1 MYLKHIRARNYR
13 VFGDGTSAPAL
24 DWELN
29 PGLNILVGE
38 NDAGKTGIVDSL
50 RQVLLTTSY
59 ENIRLF
65 EQDFHINGT
74 ERAQT
79 LTIEA
84 TLCGLSPDQ
93 EASVLEWLTLEKDG
107 TCSLI
112 LQLEARY
119 HSPQAT
125 KRARVDT
132 VVRTGTNGTGP
143 EVGYAVRELVRATY
157 LRPLRDA
164 EAELRPGRQSRL
176 SQILGVHNDIAGQE
190 VNDFDKASPKAIP
203 ERLVGLMAFAQ
214 HHLGEHEVVKGVEK
228 DINDNYLSQFAFSG
242 DKLQSRIR
250 IASDLA
256 LTPILEKFELSLLP
270 GTHIHPDARC
280 ARGLGYNNALF
291 MATELVLLRDGEE
304 LALLIVEE
312 PEAHLHPQLQERVMD
327 LLKEHSNADQAGK
340 RVQVVMTTHSPS
352 LVSTARIED
361 MTLVHKGQTFPLAAG
376 KTKLKRTDYSFLRRF
391 IDATK
396 ANLFFARGVMMV
408 EGPAEAILLPAIAE
422 MCGRSFSKHGV
433 SIVNVGH
440 TGLYHYAR
448 ILQREGGGPDIPI
461 PVVCLTDRDIVPDV
475 AKSYVTAPAKGQRF
489 DSDYSA
495 SEMATLMRN
504 KKDRAEGGRT
514 IVCVS
519 DRWTFE
525 YDLALYGCAELMH
538 SAITLAVKANSR
550 EERLDEQDEVDT
562 LAAAKVSWATLMK
575 AGHAAEELASIIY
588 RPLKVKDASKAIAA
602 QYAAYLVCTG
612 AYGEGDDLLTKLPP
626 YLQTALAHLTSV
638 PATKSASA
646 PIVAGGVAAPV
657 AVTTPSAPEPEGGS
671 ASLVPVGAGAVASIP
686 SLPLSS
692 SPPIVAAVPSEI
704 PSVLRVPR
712 VSTPAVAAPAQLVA
726 IQPTNSTSPC
736 IEAAEKSEGA
746 GE

>member
-1 MYLKHIRARNYR
+1 MYLKHIRAKNYR
-13 VFGDGTSAPAL
+13 AFGDGTTAPAL

-38 NDAGKTGIVDSL
+38 NDAGKTGIVDSI

-59 ENIRLF
+59 EPVRLF
-65 EQDFHINGT
+65 EQDFHINGAD
-74 ERAQT
+74 RAHT

-93 EASVLEWLTLEKDG
+93 EASILEWLTLEKDG

-112 LQLEARY
+112 LHLEARY
-119 HSPQAT
+119 HPPQAT

-132 VVRTGTNGTGP
+132 IVRTGTNGTGP

-176 SQILGVHNDIAGQE
+176 SQILGAHNDIAGQE
-190 VNDFDKASPKAIP
+190 LNDFDKASPKDIP

-214 HHLGEHEVVKGVEK
+214 HHLGEHEVVKGVER
-228 DINDNYLSQFAFSG
+228 DINDNYLGPFAFAG
-242 DKLQSRIR
+242 DALQSRIR
-250 IASDLA
+250 IAPDLA
-256 LTPILEKFELSLLP
+256 LTAILEKFELSLLP
-270 GTHIHPDARC
+270 GAHIHPDARC

-304 LALLIVEE
+304 LALLLVEE

-327 LLKEHSNADQAGK
+327 LLKDHSDPSQADK
-340 RVQVVMTTHSPS
+340 RVQVILTTHSPS

-361 MTLVHKGQTFPLAAG
+361 MTLVHKAQVSPLAVG

-433 SIVNVGH
+433 SMVNVGH

-448 ILQREGGGPDIPI
+448 ILQREGSGADIPI

-475 AKSYVTAPAKGQRF
+475 AKSYVPKPAKGKRF
-489 DSDYSA
+489 DSDYSPA
-495 SEMATLMRN
+495 EVVTLVQN
-504 KKDRAEGGRT
+504 KKDRAEGGKT

-519 DRWTFE
+519 DRWTLE
-525 YDLALYGCAELMH
+525 YDMARHGCAELMYL
-538 SAITLAVKANSR
+538 AITLAVKANSR
-550 EERLDEQDEVDT
+550 DERLDEQDEVDT
-562 LAAAKVSWATLMK
+562 LAAAKVSWAALK
-575 AGHAAEELASIIY
+575 AAGHIPDELASIIY
-588 RPLKVKDASKAIAA
+588 RPLKVKEASKAIAA
-602 QYAAYLVCTG
+602 QYAAHLVCTG
-612 AYGEGDDLLTKLPP
+612 AYGEGDALFTKLPL
-626 YLQTALAHLTSV
+626 YLQTALAHLTIA
-638 PATKSASA
+638 PATKSATA
-646 PIVAGGVAAPV
+646 PAAVGGVAVPV
-657 AVTTPSAPEPEGGS
+657 PVLAVPGAAAIVLPP
-671 ASLVPVGAGAVASIP
+671 APVGAGSVALI
-686 SLPLSS
+686 LAQPL
-692 SPPIVAAVPSEI
+692 PPIPPAIPAVPSII
-704 PSVLRVPR
+704 PSTPK
-712 VSTPAVAAPAQLVA
+712 VSGAAALAHVVAAHSAIATPPGTVA
-726 IQPTNSTSPC
+726 ATKP
-736 IEAAEKSEGA
+736 EGA
-746 GE
+746 SE

>member
-1 MYLKHIRARNYR
+1 MYLKHICARNYR
-13 VFGDGTSAPAL
+13 AFGDGTSTPAPAL

-38 NDAGKTGIVDSL
+38 NDAGKTCIVDSI
-50 RQVLLTTSY
+50 RQILLTTSY
-59 ENIRLF
+59 EPVRLF
-65 EQDFHINGT
+65 EQDFHINGAD
-74 ERAQT
+74 RAHT

-112 LQLEARY
+112 LHLEARY
-119 HSPQAT
+119 HPPQAT

-132 VVRTGTNGTGP
+132 IVRTGTNGTGP

-176 SQILGVHNDIAGQE
+176 SQILGAHNDIAGQE
-190 VNDFDKASPKAIP
+190 VNDFDKASPKEIP

-242 DKLQSRIR
+242 DDLQSRIR
-250 IASDLA
+250 IVPDLA

-270 GTHIHPDARC
+270 GSHIHPDARC

-304 LALLIVEE
+304 LALLLVEE

-327 LLKEHSNADQAGK
+327 LLKEHSNAEQADK
-340 RVQVVMTTHSPS
+340 RVQVILTTHSPS
-352 LVSTARIED
+352 LVSTTRIED
-361 MTLVHKGQTFPLAAG
+361 MTLVHKAQTFPLEAG

-422 MCGRSFSKHGV
+422 MCGRSFSRHGV
-433 SIVNVGH
+433 SMVNVGH

-448 ILQREGGGPDIPI
+448 VLQREGVGPEIPI

-475 AKSYVTAPAKGQRF
+475 AKSYVPKPATGNRF

-495 SEMATLMRN
+495 PEIAARVKS
-504 KKDRAEGGRT
+504 KKDRAEGGKT

-519 DRWTFE
+519 DRWTLE
-525 YDLALYGCAELMH
+525 YDLALYGCAELMYL
-538 SAITLAVKANSR
+538 AIQLAVKAKSR
-550 EERLDEQDEVDT
+550 DERLDEQDEDNT
-562 LAAAKVSWATLMK
+562 LAAAKRNWTTLK
-575 AGHAAEELASIIY
+575 AAGYVPDELASIIY
-588 RPLKVKDASKAIAA
+588 RPLQKKEASKAIAA

-612 AYGEGDDLLTKLPP
+612 AYGEGDVLFTKLPP
-626 YLQTALAHLTSV
+626 YLQTALAHLTSA
-638 PATKSASA
+638 PATKSAVA
-646 PIVAGGVAAPV
+646 PDAAAGV
-657 AVTTPSAPEPEGGS
+657 
-671 ASLVPVGAGAVASIP
+671 VASVVVATPLDLGAAAVSP
-686 SLPLSS
+686 SPSTLPAVS
-692 SPPIVAAVPSEI
+692 AVPSAI
-704 PSVLRVPR
+704 PSVPRVPP
-712 VSTPAVAAPAQLVA
+712 PASAAAPAQVEASQSANPMPLG
-726 IQPTNSTSPC
+726 T
-736 IEAAEKSEGA
+736 EAAKGTEGA
-746 GE
+746 GK

>member
-13 VFGDGTSAPAL
+13 VFGDCTSAPAL

-38 NDAGKTGIVDSL
+38 NDAGKTGIVDAI

-119 HSPQAT
+119 HPPQAT

-157 LRPLRDA
+157 LKPLRDA

-190 VNDFDKASPKAIP
+190 VNDFDKASPKVIP

-214 HHLGEHEVVKGVEK
+214 HHLGEHDVVKGVEK

-250 IASDLA
+250 IAPDLA

-270 GTHIHPDARC
+270 GSHIHPDARC

-304 LALLIVEE
+304 LALLLVEE

-361 MTLVHKGQTFPLAAG
+361 MTLVHKGQTFPLTAG
-376 KTKLKRTDYSFLRRF
+376 TTKLKRTDYSFLRRF

-475 AKSYVTAPAKGQRF
+475 AKSYVPAPAKGPRF

-495 SEMATLMRN
+495 SEMATLVKN
-504 KKDRAEGGRT
+504 KKDRAEGGMT

-525 YDLALYGCAELMH
+525 YDLALHGCAELMH
-538 SAITLAVKANSR
+538 SAITLAVKASSR
-550 EERLDEQDEVDT
+550 EERLDEQDEIDT
-562 LAAAKVSWATLMK
+562 LAAAKVSWATLKK
-575 AGHAAEELASIIY
+575 AGHSPEELASIIY

-612 AYGEGDDLLTKLPP
+612 AYGKGEGLFTKLPP
-626 YLQTALAHLTSV
+626 YLQTALAHLTSD
-638 PATKSASA
+638 PATKSAAA
-646 PIVAGGVAAPV
+646 PIVAAGVAAPV
-657 AVTTPSAPEPEGGS
+657 AATTASAPAPEGGS
-671 ASLVPVGAGAVASIP
+671 ASLVPKDAGAVASIP
-686 SLPLSS
+686 NLPLSS
-692 SPPIVAAVPSEI
+692 SPPIVAAVPSA
-704 PSVLRVPR
+704 VLEAPK
-712 VSTPAVAAPAQLVA
+712 VSTPAVAAPSQLVA
-726 IQPTNSTSPC
+726 IQSTSPTSPG
-736 IEAAEKSEGA
+736 IKAVERTEGG

>member
-1 MYLKHIRARNYR
+1 MYLKHIHARNYR
-13 VFGDGTSAPAL
+13 AFGDGTGTPAPAL

-38 NDAGKTGIVDSL
+38 NDAGKTCIVDSI

-59 ENIRLF
+59 EPVRLF

-74 ERAQT
+74 DRAHT

-112 LQLEARY
+112 LHLEARY
-119 HSPQAT
+119 HPPQAT

-132 VVRTGTNGTGP
+132 IVRTGTNGTGP

-176 SQILGVHNDIAGQE
+176 SQILGAHNDIAGQE
-190 VNDFDKASPKAIP
+190 VNDFDKASPKEIP

-228 DINDNYLSQFAFSG
+228 DINDNYLSQFAFSE
-242 DKLQSRIR
+242 DDLQSRIR
-250 IASDLA
+250 IVPDLA

-270 GTHIHPDARC
+270 GSHIHPDARC

-304 LALLIVEE
+304 LGLLLVEE

-327 LLKEHSNADQAGK
+327 LLKEHSNAEQADK
-340 RVQVVMTTHSPS
+340 RVQVILTTHSPS

-361 MTLVHKGQTFPLAAG
+361 MTLVHKAQTFPLEAG

-433 SIVNVGH
+433 SMVNVGH

-448 ILQREGGGPDIPI
+448 VLQREGVGPEIPI

-475 AKSYVTAPAKGQRF
+475 AKSYVPKPATGNRF

-495 SEMATLMRN
+495 SEITAHVKS
-504 KKDRAEGGRT
+504 KKDRAEGGKT

-519 DRWTFE
+519 DRWTLE
-525 YDLALYGCAELMH
+525 YDLALYGCAELMYF
-538 SAITLAVKANSR
+538 AIQLAVKAKSR
-550 EERLDEQDEVDT
+550 DERLDEQDEANT
-562 LAAAKVSWATLMK
+562 LAAAKRNWTTLK
-575 AGHAAEELASIIY
+575 AAGHVPDELASIIY
-588 RPLKVKDASKAIAA
+588 RPLQKKEASKAIAA
-602 QYAAYLVCTG
+602 QYAAYLVYTG
-612 AYGEGDDLLTKLPP
+612 AYGEGDVLFTKLPP
-626 YLQTALAHLTSV
+626 YLQTALAHLTRA
-638 PATKSASA
+638 PATKSAVA
-646 PIVAGGVAAPV
+646 PDAAAGVVASV
-657 AVTTPSAPEPEGGS
+657 AVATP
-671 ASLVPVGAGAVASIP
+671 LDLGAAVASP
-686 SLPLSS
+686 SPSTLRAVP
-692 SPPIVAAVPSEI
+692 AVPSAIPAVPSAI
-704 PSVLRVPR
+704 PSVPKVPP
-712 VSTPAVAAPAQLVA
+712 PAAASAAAPAQVVA
-726 IQPTNSTSPC
+726 SQSANPMPLGT
-736 IEAAEKSEGA
+736 EAAKGTEGA
-746 GE
+746 GK

>member
-1 MYLKHIRARNYR
+1 MYLKYIRAKNYR
-13 VFGDGTSAPAL
+13 AFGDGTSAPTL

-38 NDAGKTGIVDSL
+38 NDAGKTGIVDSI
-50 RQVLLTTSY
+50 RQILLTTSY
-59 ENIRLF
+59 EPMRLF
-65 EQDFHINGT
+65 EQDFHINGAD
-74 ERAQT
+74 RAHT

-84 TLCGLSPDQ
+84 TLCRLSPDQ

-112 LQLEARY
+112 LHLEARY
-119 HSPQAT
+119 HAPQAT

-132 VVRTGTNGTGP
+132 IIRTGANGTGP

-157 LRPLRDA
+157 LKPLRDA

-176 SQILGVHNDIAGQE
+176 SQILGAHNDIAGQE
-190 VNDFDKASPKAIP
+190 VNDFDKVSPNNIP

-228 DINDNYLSQFAFSG
+228 DINDNFLSQFAFAG
-242 DKLQSRIR
+242 DALQSRIR
-250 IASDLA
+250 IAPDLA

-270 GTHIHPDARC
+270 GTHIHSDARC

-304 LALLIVEE
+304 LALLLVEE
-312 PEAHLHPQLQERVMD
+312 PEAHLHPQLQERVME
-327 LLKEHSNADQAGK
+327 LLKDHSDESQADK
-340 RVQVVMTTHSPS
+340 RVQVILTTHSPS

-361 MTLVHKGQTFPLAAG
+361 LTLVHKAQAFPLAVG

-433 SIVNVGH
+433 SMVNVGH

-448 ILQREGGGPDIPI
+448 ILQREGSGSDIPV

-475 AKSYVTAPAKGQRF
+475 AKSYVPKPAKGKRF
-489 DSDYSA
+489 ESDYSA
-495 SEMATLMRN
+495 TEIITLVQN
-504 KKDRAEGGRT
+504 KKDRAEGGKT

-519 DRWTFE
+519 DRWTLE
-525 YDLALYGCAELMH
+525 YDLALGGCAELMYL
-538 SAITLAVKANSR
+538 AITLAVKANSR
-550 EERLDEQDEVDT
+550 DERLDEQDEVDT
-562 LAAAKVSWATLMK
+562 LAAAKVSWATLK
-575 AGHAAEELASIIY
+575 AAGHSTDELASIIY
-588 RPLKVKDASKAIAA
+588 RPLKVKEASKAIAA
-602 QYAAYLVCTG
+602 QYAAHLVCTG
-612 AYGEGDDLLTKLPP
+612 AYGEGDVLFKSLPS
-626 YLQTALAHLTSV
+626 YLQTALAHLTIA
-638 PATKSASA
+638 PTTKSATA
-646 PIVAGGVAAPV
+646 PAA
-657 AVTTPSAPEPEGGS
+657 
-671 ASLVPVGAGAVASIP
+671 AS
-686 SLPLSS
+686 
-692 SPPIVAAVPSEI
+692 
-704 PSVLRVPR
+704 
-712 VSTPAVAAPAQLVA
+712 AVAAPAVMPNHAVPGAAAVA
-726 IQPTNSTSPC
+726 VSPAPGYMGAAAAVPVQPLTSTLPAIPALPSTVPSTSKVS
-736 IEAAEKSEGA
+736 AAAPAQIGGAQSTTAMPSSTVTVAGVEGA
-746 GE
+746 SL

>member
-13 VFGDGTSAPAL
+13 AFGDGTTAPEL

-38 NDAGKTGIVDSL
+38 NDAGKTGIVDAI

-59 ENIRLF
+59 EPIRLF
-65 EQDFHINGT
+65 EQDFHIEGKS
-74 ERAQT
+74 RAQT
-79 LTIEA
+79 LSIEA

-93 EASVLEWLTLEKDG
+93 EASVLEWLTLCADG

-112 LQLEARY
+112 LHLEARY
-119 HSPQAT
+119 HPPQAK

-132 VVRTGTNGTGP
+132 VIRTGTAGTGP

-176 SQILGVHNDIAGQE
+176 SQILGAHNDISGQE
-190 VNDFDKASPKAIP
+190 INDFDKASPKDIP

-228 DINDNYLSQFAFSG
+228 DINDNYLGQFAFSG
-242 DKLQSRIR
+242 EMLQSRIR
-250 IASDLA
+250 IAPDLS
-256 LTPILEKFELSLLP
+256 LTPILERFELSLLP
-270 GTHIHPDARC
+270 GAHIHPDERC

-291 MATELVLLRDGEE
+291 MATELVLLRGGDE
-304 LALLIVEE
+304 LALLLVEE

-327 LLKEHSNADQAGK
+327 LLKEHSSEEQAEK
-340 RVQVVMTTHSPS
+340 RVQVIMTTHSPS

-361 MTLVHKGQTFPLAAG
+361 MTLVHKAQTFPLAAG
-376 KTKLKRTDYSFLRRF
+376 KTKLNRTDYSFLRRF

-408 EGPAEAILLPAIAE
+408 EGPAEAILVPAIAE

-448 ILQREGGGPDIPI
+448 ILQREGDGPEIPI
-461 PVVCLTDRDIVPDV
+461 PVVCLTDRDIVPDIAKTYV
-475 AKSYVTAPAKGQRF
+475 AKPAKGKRF

-495 SEMATLMRN
+495 PEMAAAVQR
-504 KKDRAEGGRT
+504 KKERAEGGKT

-519 DRWTFE
+519 DRWTLEF
-525 YDLALYGCAELMH
+525 DLALHGCAKLMH
-538 SAITLAVKANSR
+538 MAISLAVKAKSR
-550 EERLDEQDEVDT
+550 DERLAETDETAT
-562 LAAAKVSWATLMK
+562 LAEAELSWTSLEGS
-575 AGHAAEELASIIY
+575 GHTEEELAAIIY
-588 RPLKVKDASKAIAA
+588 KPLQEKDASKAIAA
-602 QYAAYLVCTG
+602 QYAAQLVCTG
-612 AYGEGDDLLTKLPP
+612 KYGTGEDLFKALPP
-626 YLQTALAHLTSV
+626 YLQAALSHLTIA
-638 PATKSASA
+638 PAAKPAATTG
-646 PIVAGGVAAPV
+646 PGG
-657 AVTTPSAPEPEGGS
+657 
-671 ASLVPVGAGAVASIP
+671 
-686 SLPLSS
+686 
-692 SPPIVAAVPSEI
+692 AVPSSTGPLVPAAF
-704 PSVLRVPR
+704 PSVPSAIPIV
-712 VSTPAVAAPAQLVA
+712 VSPVDPPSA
-726 IQPTNSTSPC
+726 SPGGTQGN
-736 IEAAEKSEGA
+736 GA
-746 GE
+746 

>member
-1 MYLKHIRARNYR
+1 MYLKHIRAKNYR
-13 VFGDGTSAPAL
+13 AFGDGTSTPLL

-38 NDAGKTGIVDSL
+38 NDAGKSCIVDSI

-59 ENIRLF
+59 EPVRLF
-65 EQDFHINGT
+65 EQDFHISGAD
-74 ERAQT
+74 RAHT
-79 LTIEA
+79 LSIEA
-84 TLCGLSPDQ
+84 TLCDLSPDQ

-112 LQLEARY
+112 LHLEARY
-119 HSPQAT
+119 YPPKAT
-125 KRARVDT
+125 KRARVET

-176 SQILGVHNDIAGQE
+176 SQILGAHNDIAGQE
-190 VNDFDKASPKAIP
+190 VNDFDKASPKDIP

-228 DINDNYLSQFAFSG
+228 DINDNYLSPFAFAG
-242 DKLQSRIR
+242 DMLQSRIR
-250 IASDLA
+250 IAPDLA

-270 GTHIHPDARC
+270 GAHIHPDARC

-291 MATELVLLRDGEE
+291 MATELVLLRDGDE
-304 LALLIVEE
+304 LALLLVEE

-327 LLKEHSNADQAGK
+327 LLKDHSDASQADK
-340 RVQVVMTTHSPS
+340 RVQVILTTHSPS

-361 MTLVHKGQTFPLAAG
+361 MTLVHKAQVSPLAVG

-433 SIVNVGH
+433 SMVNVGH

-448 ILQREGGGPDIPI
+448 ILQREGSGLEIPI

-475 AKSYVTAPAKGQRF
+475 AKSYVSKPAKGKRF
-489 DSDYSA
+489 DSDYSP
-495 SEMATLMRN
+495 EEVVTLVQD

-519 DRWTFE
+519 DRWTLE
-525 YDLALYGCAELMH
+525 YDLAMYGCAELMYI
-538 SAITLAVKANSR
+538 AITLAVKANSR
-550 EERLDEQDEVDT
+550 DERLNEQDEVDT
-562 LAAAKVSWATLMK
+562 LAAAKVSWAALK
-575 AGHAAEELASIIY
+575 AAGHNPDELASIIY
-588 RPLKVKDASKAIAA
+588 RPLKVKEASKAIAA
-602 QYAAYLVCTG
+602 QYAAHLVCTG
-612 AYGEGDDLLTKLPP
+612 AYGEGDALFTKLPP
-626 YLQTALAHLTSV
+626 YLQTAFAHLTIA
-638 PATKSASA
+638 PARKAATA
-646 PIVAGGVAAPV
+646 PAAV
-657 AVTTPSAPEPEGGS
+657 SG
-671 ASLVPVGAGAVASIP
+671 
-686 SLPLSS
+686 
-692 SPPIVAAVPSEI
+692 AAVPSLTPDPPVHEAEALAVSPAPAI
-704 PSVLRVPR
+704 AGASAASPAQPLP
-712 VSTPAVAAPAQLVA
+712 STPPKIQAVPPIVLSTQKVAALAHVDTAQSA
-726 IQPTNSTSPC
+726 IATPPGTGAST
-736 IEAAEKSEGA
+736 ETEGA
-746 GE
+746 SE

>member
-13 VFGDGTSAPAL
+13 AFGDGTSAPAL

-38 NDAGKTGIVDSL
+38 NDAGKTGIVDAI

-59 ENIRLF
+59 EPIRLF
-65 EQDFHINGT
+65 EQDFHIQDAN
-74 ERAQT
+74 RAHI
-79 LTIEA
+79 LNIEA

-93 EASVLEWLTLEKDG
+93 EASVLEWLTLGMDG

-112 LQLEARY
+112 LHLEARY
-119 HSPQAT
+119 HPPQAT

-132 VVRTGTNGTGP
+132 IVRTGANGTGP

-176 SQILGVHNDIAGQE
+176 SQILGAHNNIAGQE
-190 VNDFDKASPKAIP
+190 MNDFDRALPKNIP

-214 HHLGEHEVVKGVEK
+214 HHLGEHEVVKSVEK
-228 DINDNYLSQFAFSG
+228 DINENYLSQFAFSG
-242 DKLQSRIR
+242 DDLQSRIR
-250 IASDLA
+250 IAPDLA

-270 GTHIHPDARC
+270 GAHIDPDARC

-304 LALLIVEE
+304 LALLLVEE

-327 LLKEHSNADQAGK
+327 LLKEHSNEDQAQK
-340 RVQVVMTTHSPS
+340 RVQVILTTHSPS

-361 MTLVHKGQTFPLAAG
+361 MTLVHKAQTFPLAAG

-433 SIVNVGH
+433 SMVNVGH

-448 ILQREGGGPDIPI
+448 ILQREGAGPDIPI

-475 AKSYVTAPAKGQRF
+475 AKGYVSKPAKGPRF
-489 DSDYSA
+489 DSDYTA
-495 SEMATLMRN
+495 LEIAQVVKN

-519 DRWTFE
+519 DRWTLE
-525 YDLALYGCAELMH
+525 YDLALHGCAKLMH
-538 SAITLAVKANSR
+538 LAISLAVKAKSR
-550 EERLDEQDEVDT
+550 DERLEEKDEISVLASAEASWT
-562 LAAAKVSWATLMK
+562 KLESEGHTPEALAA
-575 AGHAAEELASIIY
+575 IIY
-588 RPLKVKDASKAIAA
+588 RPLKVDEASKAIAA
-602 QYAAYLVCTG
+602 QYAAHLVCTG
-612 AYGEGDDLLTKLPP
+612 AYGTGEDLFKKLPL
-626 YLQTALAHLTSV
+626 YLQAALSHLTTTAA
-638 PATKSASA
+638 PKSA
-646 PIVAGGVAAPV
+646 AASG
-657 AVTTPSAPEPEGGS
+657 T
-671 ASLVPVGAGAVASIP
+671 ASGATIPVGVTVP
-686 SLPLSS
+686 E
-692 SPPIVAAVPSEI
+692 AAVVVHPTA
-704 PSVLRVPR
+704 
-712 VSTPAVAAPAQLVA
+712 VSDSMATAPAVQAV
-726 IQPTNSTSPC
+726 SPG
-736 IEAAEKSEGA
+736 AAENGTQW
-746 GE
+746 GGR

>member
-13 VFGDGTSAPAL
+13 VFGDGTGTPAL

-38 NDAGKTGIVDSL
+38 NDAGKTCIVDSI

-59 ENIRLF
+59 EPVRLF
-65 EQDFHINGT
+65 EQDFHINGAD
-74 ERAQT
+74 RAHT

-112 LQLEARY
+112 LHLEARY
-119 HSPQAT
+119 HPPQAT

-132 VVRTGTNGTGP
+132 IVRTGTNGTGP

-176 SQILGVHNDIAGQE
+176 SQILGAHNDIAGQE
-190 VNDFDKASPKAIP
+190 VNDFDKASPKKIP
-203 ERLVGLMAFAQ
+203 ERLAGLMAFAQ

-228 DINDNYLSQFAFSG
+228 DINDNYLSQFSFSG
-242 DKLQSRIR
+242 DDLQSRIR
-250 IASDLA
+250 IVPDLA

-270 GTHIHPDARC
+270 GSHIHPDARC

-304 LALLIVEE
+304 LALLLVEE

-327 LLKEHSNADQAGK
+327 LLKEHSNAVQADK
-340 RVQVVMTTHSPS
+340 RVQVILTTHSPS

-361 MTLVHKGQTFPLAAG
+361 MTLVHKAQTFPLEAG
-376 KTKLKRTDYSFLRRF
+376 KTKLKHTDYSFLRRF

-433 SIVNVGH
+433 SMVNVGH

-448 ILQREGGGPDIPI
+448 VLQREGIGPEIPI

-475 AKSYVTAPAKGQRF
+475 AKSYVPKPASGKRF
-489 DSDYSA
+489 DSDYSVPEITERVK
-495 SEMATLMRN
+495 S
-504 KKDRAEGGRT
+504 KKDRAEGGNT

-525 YDLALYGCAELMH
+525 YDLALYGCAELMYL
-538 SAITLAVKANSR
+538 AIQLAVKAKSR
-550 EERLDEQDEVDT
+550 DERLDEQDENNA
-562 LAAAKVSWATLMK
+562 LAAAKREWTTLNA
-575 AGHAAEELASIIY
+575 AGHVPDELASIIY
-588 RPLKVKDASKAIAA
+588 RPLQKKEASKAIAA

-612 AYGEGDDLLTKLPP
+612 AYGEGDVLFTKLPP
-626 YLQTALAHLTSV
+626 YLQTALVHLTSA
-638 PATKSASA
+638 PATKSAVA
-646 PIVAGGVAAPV
+646 PDAAAGVVASVVVA
-657 AVTTPSAPEPEGGS
+657 TPSDLGAAS
-671 ASLVPVGAGAVASIP
+671 ASP
-686 SLPLSS
+686 SLSTLPAV
-692 SPPIVAAVPSEI
+692 PAVPSAI
-704 PSVLRVPR
+704 PSVPKVLP
-712 VSTPAVAAPAQLVA
+712 PASAAAPAPVVA
-726 IQPTNSTSPC
+726 SQSADPMPLGS
-736 IEAAEKSEGA
+736 EAANGTEGA
-746 GE
+746 GK